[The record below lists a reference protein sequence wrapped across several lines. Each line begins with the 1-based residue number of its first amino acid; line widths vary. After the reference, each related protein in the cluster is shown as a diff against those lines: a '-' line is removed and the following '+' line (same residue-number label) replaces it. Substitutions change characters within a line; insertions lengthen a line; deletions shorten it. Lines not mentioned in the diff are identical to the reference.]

1 MAFANGEGGCI
12 VFGIENQTLRVVGVP
27 DDQVFTIMD
36 AISNAIADSCEPLI
50 IPDISMRDIDGKTV
64 IVAEILPGA
73 QRPYFVRS
81 MGREQGHVRPGRR
94 YHTAGGCRHHQGTI
108 VRGQQQE
115 LRPGC

>member
-1 MAFANGEGGCI
+1 M
-12 VFGIENQTLRVVGVP
+12 VGVL

-64 IVAEILPGA
+64 IVTEILPGRTA
-73 QRPYFVRS
+73 AILHQVD
-81 MGREQGHVRPGRR
+81 GAGAGHVRPGLQH
-94 YHTAGGCRHHQGTI
+94 HTAGGCRHHQGTI

-115 LRPGC
+115 LRPGH